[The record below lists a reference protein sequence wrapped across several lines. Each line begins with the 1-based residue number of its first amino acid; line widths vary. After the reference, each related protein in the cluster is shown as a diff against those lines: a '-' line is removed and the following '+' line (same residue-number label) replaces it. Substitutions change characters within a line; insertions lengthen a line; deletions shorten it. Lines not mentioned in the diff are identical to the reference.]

1 MQPSQRI
8 NGVFAAALTPLN
20 EDFSIQVEALPGLL
34 HFLAQ
39 RGCHG
44 ALLFGTTGEGPS
56 FSAKERLRVFQAV
69 STLRQDLPG
78 FKLLAG
84 TGTPSL
90 DDTIQLTRAAFENGF
105 DGVVVLP
112 PYYFRK
118 ATDEGLYAWYQN
130 VIQKSVP
137 GDGVLLGYHIPSI
150 SGVSLSIDLLSRLK
164 DAFPGQFGG
173 LKDSSGEPD
182 YTYQLDQ
189 RFGGELI
196 VLTGSD
202 GLLGQALEKHASGC
216 ITAMAN
222 LFSPLLREVWDAFH
236 AGKPYIQVQAQL
248 IARRDILSAY
258 APNAS
263 ILKALLPHL
272 HYLPAWPVRPPL
284 LTTRPELVEKALQEL
299 AAIEC

>member
-1 MQPSQRI
+1 MHSQRI
-8 NGVFAAALTPLN
+8 NGVFAAAITPLN
-20 EDFSIQVEALPGLL
+20 EDFSIQYDALPGLL

-56 FSAKERLRVFQAV
+56 FSTKERRKVFESV

-90 DDTIQLTRAAFENGF
+90 DDTIHLTRAAFEHGF

-118 ATDEGLYAWYQN
+118 ATEEGLFAWYQQ
-130 VIQKSVP
+130 IIRKSIP

-150 SGVSLSIDLLSRLK
+150 SGVSLSIDLLARLK
-164 DAFPGQFGG
+164 DAFPQQFGG
-173 LKDSSGEPD
+173 LKDSSGESE
-182 YTYQLDQ
+182 YSQQLDQ
-189 RFGGELI
+189 RFGEDLI
-196 VLTGSD
+196 VLTGND

-222 LFSPLLREVWDAFH
+222 LFSPLLREVWDSFQ
-236 AGKPYIQVQAQL
+236 AGKSYAQAQAQL

-263 ILKALLPHL
+263 ILKALLPRL
-272 HYLPAWPVRPPL
+272 HNLPAWPVRPPL
-284 LTTRPELVEKALQEL
+284 ISTRSDLVEKALQEL
-299 AAIEC
+299 AALEC

>member
-1 MQPSQRI
+1 MQPSHQI

-20 EDFSIQVEALPGLL
+20 EDFSIQVEALPGFL

-56 FSAKERLRVFQAV
+56 FSAQERRRVFQTAP
-69 STLRQDLPG
+69 TLRQNLPG

-90 DDTIQLTRAAFENGF
+90 DDTVQLTRAAFEHGF

-118 ATDEGLYAWYQN
+118 ATEEGLFAWYKN

-137 GDGVLLGYHIPSI
+137 GDGILLGYHIPSI
-150 SGVSLSIDLLSRLK
+150 SGVSLSIDLLTRLK
-164 DAFPGQFGG
+164 DAFPQQFGG
-173 LKDSSGEPD
+173 LKDSSGESE
-182 YTYQLDQ
+182 YSRQLGQ
-189 RFGGELI
+189 RFGADLI

-202 GLLGQALEKHASGC
+202 SLLGQALEKHASGC

-222 LFSPLLREVWDAFH
+222 LFSPLLREVWDSFH
-236 AGKPYIQVQAQL
+236 AGKAYAQAQAQL

-263 ILKALLPHL
+263 ILKALLPRL
-272 HYLPAWPVRPPL
+272 HNYPAWPLRPPL
-284 LTTRPELVEKALQEL
+284 LPTRPELVEKALQEL
-299 AAIEC
+299 AGLDC

>member
-1 MQPSQRI
+1 MQPSQQI

-56 FSAKERLRVFQAV
+56 FSTEERCKVFQAV
-69 STLRQDLPG
+69 STLRQGLPG
-78 FKLLAG
+78 FKPLAG

-90 DDTIQLTRAAFENGF
+90 DDTVQLTRAAFEHDF

-112 PYYFRK
+112 PYYFRN
-118 ATDEGLYAWYQN
+118 ATAEGLYAWYHN

-137 GDGVLLGYHIPSI
+137 GDGVLLGYHIPKI

-164 DAFPGQFGG
+164 DAFPRQFGG
-173 LKDSSGEPD
+173 LKDSSGEPN
-182 YTYQLDQ
+182 YTDQLDQ
-189 RFGGELI
+189 RFRGDLI

-202 GLLGQALEKHASGC
+202 GLLGPALEKHASGC

-222 LFSPLLREVWDAFH
+222 LFSPLLREVWDSFH
-236 AGKPYIQVQAQL
+236 AGKSYAQVQAQL
-248 IARRDILSAY
+248 SARRDILSAY

-263 ILKALLPHL
+263 ILKALLPRL
-272 HYLPAWPVRPPL
+272 HNLPAWPVRPPL
-284 LTTRPELVEKALQEL
+284 LPTTPELVEKALQEL
-299 AAIEC
+299 AEIEC

>member
-1 MQPSQRI
+1 MQTSQRI

-34 HFLAQ
+34 HFLAA

-56 FSAKERLRVFQAV
+56 FSAKERRRVFRAV
-69 STLRQDLPG
+69 YTLRQDLPG

-90 DDTIQLTRAAFENGF
+90 DDTIHLTRAAFEHGF

-118 ATDEGLYAWYQN
+118 ATDEGLFAWYQN

-150 SGVSLSIDLLSRLK
+150 SGVSLSIDLLTRLK
-164 DAFPGQFGG
+164 DAFPQQFGG
-173 LKDSSGEPD
+173 LKDSSGESE
-182 YTYQLDQ
+182 YSQQLGQ
-189 RFGGELI
+189 RFGEDFI

-202 GLLGQALEKHASGC
+202 GLFGQALEKHASGC

-222 LFSPLLREVWDAFH
+222 LFSPLLREVWDSFYV
-236 AGKPYIQVQAQL
+236 GKPYTQAQAQL
-248 IARRDILSAY
+248 IVRRDILSTY

-263 ILKALLPHL
+263 ILKALLPRL
-272 HYLPAWPVRPPL
+272 HNLPAWPVRPPL
-284 LTTRPELVEKALQEL
+284 IPTRPDLVEKALQEL
-299 AAIEC
+299 AALEC